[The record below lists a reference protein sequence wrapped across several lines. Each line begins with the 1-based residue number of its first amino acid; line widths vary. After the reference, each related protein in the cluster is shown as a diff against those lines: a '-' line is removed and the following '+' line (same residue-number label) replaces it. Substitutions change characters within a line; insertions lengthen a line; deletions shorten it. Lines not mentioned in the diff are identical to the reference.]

1 MQNRQEVSCS
11 FDYGIMRGGRNV
23 MLIKEPDDKSKR
35 LKLLR
40 ELQKSD
46 RLETHQKNWL
56 RDELRK
62 LQPGV
67 TGERDAAH
75 YLDLSFS
82 DSKNHAVLHDLRL
95 EADDQSAQIDHLVVD
110 RTLAFFLLET
120 KTYNGSLH
128 INDRGEFMVEYA
140 DEKKYGI
147 ESPIEQSR
155 RHETVLKKVLERVG
169 ITGRMGTKPTFHHIV
184 MVHPKAII
192 HRPDSK
198 VFDTSS
204 VIKADQFATWH
215 KKFVDKLSGLSMVAG
230 MLNTRSRD
238 TVLEWGEL
246 LKAEHRPTNPLEL
259 PDFMKPKRLP
269 AQQESAVAPTATE
282 DEIRPPQTSAV
293 CFTCGKPLTEKVVKF
308 CKDQSARFGGKL
320 YCYNHQLSNRAK

>member
-1 MQNRQEVSCS
+1 
-11 FDYGIMRGGRNV
+11 
-23 MLIKEPDDKSKR
+23 MLIKAPDDKSKR

-40 ELQKSD
+40 ELQQSD
-46 RLETHQKNWL
+46 RLETHQKDWL
-56 RDELRK
+56 RNELRK
-62 LQPGV
+62 LEPGV
-67 TGERDAAH
+67 AGERDAAH

-82 DSKNHAVLHDLRL
+82 ESKNHAVLHDLRL
-95 EADDQSAQIDHLVVD
+95 EVDNQSAQIDHLVVD
-110 RTLAFFLLET
+110 RTLTFFLLET

-128 INDRGEFMVEYA
+128 INDRGEFMVEYS
-140 DEKKYGI
+140 DEKKFGI

-204 VIKADQFATWH
+204 VIKADQFASWH
-215 KKFVDKLSGLSMVAG
+215 KKFVDKLSGFSVVSG
-230 MLNTRSRD
+230 MLNTRSRN

-246 LKAEHRPTNPLEL
+246 LKAEHSPRNPLEL
-259 PDFMKPKRLP
+259 PDFMKPKQLP
-269 AQQESAVAPTATE
+269 AEQQQVLAAAPAATGTS
-282 DEIRPPQTSAV
+282 PPQLDAV
-293 CFTCGKPLTEKVVKF
+293 CFACGKPLTEKVVKF

-320 YCYNHQLSNRAK
+320 YCYNHQSSNRAK